1 MIDITKTPVYME
13 GNEVTPYPPNI
24 KGPANWITLLAYVN
38 PSDVINNWK
47 KSEVDYFLKS
57 NELKDIEEYEAWYYN
72 LADISPGISG
82 NNETLGTKAKK
93 LVHKWSKLVAS
104 TKDKVMIVDKIA
116 KEAEEFES
124 EIVDIYK
131 SELEIAKEKE
141 REGDWT
147 TMDYAYGNTGANWF
161 SNDKKGTSK
170 SKSKNPSYFTGSKAC
185 PVHDGTT
192 VVFKRNYKHLSG
204 AQGGEVA
211 IDSELKLVVDLA
223 GLFKSKPDLK
233 AIEFTKGTTYTDGTW
248 EKDMSNLN
256 AHVRGPAVLR
266 IENPDMKIPPV
277 GFSFWKELWNLLPKG
292 RTVCCCVGGHGRTG
306 TALAALL
313 LAADKQLDA
322 KAAISLVRKKHCEK
336 AIESSMQERYLK
348 LLAKERDA
356 SV

>member
-1 MIDITKTPVYME
+1 MAELTSEGYLDLSDAEKNSEISQFEAGLAGIASGLIKVPEGVISLGAELID
-13 GNEVTPYPPNI
+13 
-24 KGPANWITLLAYVN
+24 
-38 PSDVINNWK
+38 
-47 KSEVDYFLKS
+47 
-57 NELKDIEEYEAWYYN
+57 
-72 LADISPGISG
+72 
-82 NNETLGTKAKK
+82 LGLDTNSAAQ
-93 LVHKWSKLVAS
+93 VEQFF
-104 TKDKVMIVDKIA
+104 DKINP
-116 KEAEEFES
+116 FE
-124 EIVDIYK
+124 
-131 SELEIAKEKE
+131 EIAAEKE

-147 TMDYAYGNTGANWF
+147 TMDYAYGDTGANWF

-223 GLFKSKPDLK
+223 GIFKSKPDLK